1 MSLIFSCLS
10 NIEHQAWEIL
20 MKKEGKR
27 RRKECRR
34 KREKGEGEGG
44 RKGAKRK
51 RSSSEFHTPQKKV
64 TLKNFSI

>member
-1 MSLIFSCLS
+1 
-10 NIEHQAWEIL
+10 